1 MPYDARAA
9 QLRRAEKSLIKAIT
23 LPALDDADLNRALA
37 WCSREWDASTAK
49 LAEAVLERLE
59 RNPLDHHA
67 ATTVANFLIR
77 AAEAHM
83 ASSNWSANY
92 AVAAPDTALTDRY
105 GETLRSAA
113 ALLQRAAVDDGDHHG
128 AHYSLAL
135 LLKMYPTLVA
145 ASAEPAAAAAA
156 AAGHLCASQRSTID
170 SLRPPENAA
179 GPAAGAAASLCG
191 EVLLVDDWAAADYVT
206 LLDVSSADAEVRALS
221 AKVGD
226 VWRDDDDVVLSVAVV
241 RPPQAND
248 SLYIQ
253 GMDALV
259 HDLPLFEDKSGGGLA
274 RRSVQP
280 QVPRISQ
287 EKCHVYTASSSGCYP
302 ALWRQFG
309 HFAGGLAHSTAPDGE
324 TEITLPRVAFI
335 DGFSGASYYHW
346 LVECVPRMLLLA
358 DAVRKYKEPP
368 VTLFVP
374 NGPPFIEE
382 TLRLLPQDTFAAFTV
397 LRRRDPGTK
406 IRADV
411 VYVPHWTGAPRGV
424 DGAAAAERSVLRRG
438 GGAALCPPRNLLLR
452 VRAAFL
458 GGLDGAAAAPQQTK
472 LVLVS
477 RGAGEARALGNEE
490 AIRLA
495 LLHVARQHLLD
506 FVVFDGRS
514 SSMTETL
521 HLFRTAAL
529 VVGVHGAG
537 LANAIFCG
545 RGAAMLE
552 LALPEP
558 EFAEYRHLAQSLDLR
573 YAASFLPPSN
583 FEARAWPRPSE
594 VASAAE
600 KLLSGARQEALY

>member
-1 MPYDARAA
+1 MI
-9 QLRRAEKSLIKAIT
+9 LRKGR
-23 LPALDDADLNRALA
+23 LP
-37 WCSREWDASTAK
+37 S
-49 LAEAVLERLE
+49 
-59 RNPLDHHA
+59 H
-67 ATTVANFLIR
+67 
-77 AAEAHM
+77 
-83 ASSNWSANY
+83 
-92 AVAAPDTALTDRY
+92 
-105 GETLRSAA
+105 
-113 ALLQRAAVDDGDHHG
+113 Q
-128 AHYSLAL
+128 
-135 LLKMYPTLVA
+135 YP
-145 ASAEPAAAAAA
+145 
-156 AAGHLCASQRSTID
+156 R
-170 SLRPPENAA
+170 
-179 GPAAGAAASLCG
+179 
-191 EVLLVDDWAAADYVT
+191 
-206 LLDVSSADAEVRALS
+206 
-221 AKVGD
+221 
-226 VWRDDDDVVLSVAVV
+226 
-241 RPPQAND
+241 
-248 SLYIQ
+248 
-253 GMDALV
+253 
-259 HDLPLFEDKSGGGLA
+259 
-274 RRSVQP
+274 
-280 QVPRISQ
+280 
-287 EKCHVYTASSSGCYP
+287 
-302 ALWRQFG
+302 
-309 HFAGGLAHSTAPDGE
+309 
-324 TEITLPRVAFI
+324 
-335 DGFSGASYYHW
+335 YYHW

-424 DGAAAAERSVLRRG
+424 DGAAAAERS
-438 GGAALCPPRNLLLR
+438 
-452 VRAAFL
+452 
-458 GGLDGAAAAPQQTK
+458 QTK